1 MALKSIKEAAERPF
15 KSHSASAT
23 LEDLAVAK
31 QKRIAPKRVTSG
43 TPAPAARTLV
53 VTDENVEELKE
64 KFDTLPEND
73 PEYDRLGDA
82 LHRYMIG

>member
-1 MALKSIKEAAERPF
+1 
-15 KSHSASAT
+15 
-23 LEDLAVAK
+23 
-31 QKRIAPKRVTSG
+31 
-43 TPAPAARTLV
+43 V